1 MKILFSLLIII
12 SMFLLYACNNTKIS
26 SADSATASQAAAANA
41 GDFTGKK
48 WKLIE
53 LHGQPVADSIN
64 GKEPGII
71 FTKEDSSYAANG
83 GCNGLGGKF
92 EWNTQTMRIHFTQG
106 MSTMMACEHMDIENG
121 LKDVFANADNY
132 SLNDTIFTLNK
143 ARMAPLARFK
153 LSR

>member
-1 MKILFSLLIII
+1 M
-12 SMFLLYACNNTKIS
+12 
-26 SADSATASQAAAANA
+26 
-41 GDFTGKK
+41 
-48 WKLIE
+48 
-53 LHGQPVADSIN
+53 HGQPVADSIN
-64 GKEPGII
+64 GKEPGIT
-71 FTKEDSSYAANG
+71 FTKDDSSYAATG

-92 EWNTQTMRIHFTQG
+92 EWNTQTMRIHFKQG
-106 MSTMMACEHMDIENG
+106 MSTMMACAEMTVENG